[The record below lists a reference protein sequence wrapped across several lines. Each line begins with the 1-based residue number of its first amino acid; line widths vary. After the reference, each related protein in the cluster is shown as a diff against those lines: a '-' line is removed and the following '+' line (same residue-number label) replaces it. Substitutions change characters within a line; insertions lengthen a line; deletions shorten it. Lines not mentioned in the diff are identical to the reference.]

1 MGCLKNCTP
10 GKMAAALL
18 SIQGVMMA
26 GTEEIEW
33 LGSDSQMQLQLSQV
47 YLAALPVESAQIM
60 RREFIVLVTDY

>member
-18 SIQGVMMA
+18 SIQAVMMT

-33 LGSDSQMQLQLSQV
+33 PGHDS
-47 YLAALPVESAQIM
+47 
-60 RREFIVLVTDY
+60 